1 MGLQDV
7 VSWYQKKIGTYDKQQ
22 WERTV
27 EQRILDGIT
36 HVPMKSAR
44 IKTELIDVDLVR
56 GSSFP
61 KAKPKHGLVTVARLA
76 ILRLILLPIYSKW
89 WVQQT
94 SARIFGLLL
103 ALYGLQCVNLAV
115 YTYHN
120 EKNIEDEHEKVTISE
135 IIVPIAMMLLLSIIH
150 TQIVSTNPGPI
161 KSPPKRLRRNTRKRR
176 KPSFARSRNQSE
188 SKLSDHQGST
198 TNLKNIESDK
208 YFQRTR
214 VRITQSDTKDSS
226 IRRRVVA
233 WESPVHVTTTL
244 SIETNK
250 QSSKNNEMIDADAL
264 ELRSSEEFISAEVTD
279 SLIKNDRE
287 TLKLVSSVLKP
298 GTSSGAA
305 GGNQEFDN
313 PEPTTPLDDDGFES
327 LNGNGSSE
335 NGEDVSQR
343 GNSEEPNFES
353 DQSTPGKK
361 SSENE
366 HAPGTKYFDAEI
378 ENAIGCLNVKTKFT
392 TTTSSDNKDCDNNGP
407 ISINY
412 SVGNDEVQKVR
423 ENNSRYD
430 TDIRKAWVHEVLE
443 NRSPA
448 SVMLEKPILNNSDTD
463 TDTLETLM
471 NSNSSLLRRRGSHQ
485 RRTAGEDSTFRPLS
499 GNSNCSTNAESIRIN
514 HRESSGDTEEEGDCD
529 TVSTPGTVGSCC
541 PHLNDT
547 PPSVNEW
554 IGVTTNSEEC
564 SYSSELEETD
574 SQYEHSNAD
583 LVDHPFAWE
592 FGSNTVLSPSCAA
605 SDRVSCTVWD
615 HREIKKADLSVL
627 DISSTII
634 ARVEGMPETCDYF
647 YGGVAL
653 SILLAL
659 IPAVCRLCRFTI
671 DHNHADDHLSVL
683 DLLSLVSEKMSGSFV
698 TLIDMAFGQNLT
710 TRMIL
715 IISLTQRIIL
725 SCLFFFL
732 LAVAERVFKQRFLY
746 AKLFSH
752 LTSSRRARKSE
763 LPHFRL
769 NKVRNIKTW
778 LSVRS
783 YLKKRGPQRSVDV
796 IVSAACLIT
805 LLLLSFLSVELLRD
819 SVHLHSQCNVEAFAW
834 SLALGMFLLRF
845 ITLGTKI
852 NQKYRN
858 LSVLITEQINLYL
871 QIEQKPNKKEELMV
885 ANSVLKLAADLL
897 KELESPFKI
906 SGLSA
911 NPILYTITKVVI
923 LSALSGILSEMLGFK
938 LKLHKIKIK

>member
-1 MGLQDV
+1 M
-7 VSWYQKKIGTYDKQQ
+7 
-22 WERTV
+22 
-27 EQRILDGIT
+27 
-36 HVPMKSAR
+36 M
-44 IKTELIDVDLVR
+44 
-56 GSSFP
+56 
-61 KAKPKHGLVTVARLA
+61 
-76 ILRLILLPIYSKW
+76 
-89 WVQQT
+89 
-94 SARIFGLLL
+94 
-103 ALYGLQCVNLAV
+103 
-115 YTYHN
+115 
-120 EKNIEDEHEKVTISE
+120 
-135 IIVPIAMMLLLSIIH
+135 MMLLLSIIH

-161 KSPPKRLRRNTRKRR
+161 KSPPKRLRRNARR
-176 KPSFARSRNQSE
+176 RRRPSIARSRNQSD
-188 SKLSDHQGST
+188 SKLGDQANST
-198 TNLKNIESDK
+198 NKESEK

-244 SIETNK
+244 SIETNT
-250 QSSKNNEMIDADAL
+250 QSSKANGVIDADAL
-264 ELRSSEEFISAEVTD
+264 NLRTTEEFISAEVSDT
-279 SLIKNDRE
+279 LIQNDCE
-287 TLKLVSSVLKP
+287 TLKLFSVMKP
-298 GTSSGAA
+298 GTSSTDAEVA
-305 GGNQEFDN
+305 PANNQECDV

-335 NGEDVSQR
+335 NGEDLSQR
-343 GNSEEPNFES
+343 GNSEEPIFDSN
-353 DQSTPGKK
+353 QSTPVKQ
-361 SSENE
+361 SSGNE
-366 HAPGTKYFDAEI
+366 SLPGTKYFDAEI
-378 ENAIGCLNVKTKFT
+378 ENGIGCLNVKTTFT
-392 TTTSSDNKDCDNNGP
+392 AIPDNKDCDNGP
-407 ISINY
+407 ITINY
-412 SVGNDEVQKVR
+412 TVGNDDDQIIKETNTR
-423 ENNSRYD
+423 RDS
-430 TDIRKAWVHEVLE
+430 DIRKAWVHEVLE

-448 SVMLEKPILNNSDTD
+448 TVIIEKPILNNSDTD

-471 NSNSSLLRRRGSHQ
+471 NSNSSLLRRRGSQ
-485 RRTAGEDSTFRPLS
+485 RRTIDDSPFRSLS
-499 GNSNCSTNAESIRIN
+499 SNTNCPETPEGVRRS

-541 PHLNDT
+541 PHLNET

-605 SDRVSCTVWD
+605 SDRVSCTIWD

-647 YGGVAL
+647 YGGIVL

-659 IPAVCRLCRFTI
+659 IPAVCRLCRLTI
-671 DHNHADDHLSVL
+671 DNNHLDDHLSVF
-683 DLLSLVSEKMSGSFV
+683 DLLALVSEKMSGSFAI
-698 TLIDMAFGQNLT
+698 LIDMGFGESST
-710 TRMIL
+710 TRVIHMV
-715 IISLTQRIIL
+715 SLLQRIVL
-725 SCLFFFL
+725 SSLFFFL
-732 LAVAERVFKQRFLY
+732 LAIAERVFKQRFLY

-778 LSVRS
+778 LSIRS

-845 ITLGTKI
+845 MTLGTKI

-871 QIEQKPNKKEELMV
+871 QIEQKPNNKEELMV

-938 LKLHKIKIK
+938 LKLHKIKLK